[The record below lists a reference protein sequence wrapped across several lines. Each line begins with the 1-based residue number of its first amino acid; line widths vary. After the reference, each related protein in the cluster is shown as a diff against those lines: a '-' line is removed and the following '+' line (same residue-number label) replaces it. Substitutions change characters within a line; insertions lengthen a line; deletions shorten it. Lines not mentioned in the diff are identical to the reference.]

1 MDPPTGVALVALGAT
16 ATALA
21 TGLGALPFIGRRPL
35 SPGLRASANGIA
47 AGVMVAAS
55 LGLLIEGSTWS
66 MLDTGIGVVAGAIFV
81 ALVTRH
87 VADHPVGRFAGLS
100 GAGAGR
106 ALVIVLV
113 MTAHSAAEGIGVGVA
128 YGGGEA
134 LGLTT
139 TIAIALHNI
148 PEGLAIALVMIP
160 RGASVMSAAAW
171 AVISSAPQPLLA
183 VPAYLLVDWS
193 VAALPIGLGFAAGA
207 MVWMALVE
215 LIPDAVHDSGSSRV
229 VPAAVGAF
237 LLLGLLQVLIAA

>member
-1 MDPPTGVALVALGAT
+1 MDPPTGVALVALGAS

-21 TGLGALPFIGRRPL
+21 TGLGALPFVGRHPL
-35 SPGLRASANGIA
+35 GDELRAAANGVA

-66 MLDTGIGVVAGAIFV
+66 LADTGIGVVAGVIFV
-81 ALVTRH
+81 ALVTRL
-87 VADHPVGRFAGLS
+87 VADHPVRHFAGVS

-106 ALVIVLV
+106 AVVIVLV

-160 RGASVMSAAAW
+160 RGASVASAAAW
-171 AVISSAPQPLLA
+171 AVISSLPQPLLA
-183 VPAYLLVDWS
+183 VPAFLLVDWS
-193 VAALPIGLGFAAGA
+193 VAVLPIGLGFAAGA

-215 LIPDAVHDSGSSRV
+215 LIPDAVRESGASRV
-229 VPAAVGAF
+229 WPAALGAF
-237 LLLGLLQVLIAA
+237 VILGLLQLAVAA